1 MPDHPDLDFDLD
13 LDLDERIARLQ
24 RAAYGADVPDA
35 ERAAAVNELAALR
48 TPGARS
54 VAARGSTAAPDSAS
68 ADAPADE
75 PARGAVDPTTGTSER
90 ARPARI
96 SLGAAGMIAV
106 LAGLAGLA
114 AGSAID
120 GAASEADEAG
130 EVLAWES
137 EAWLIF
143 ELSPPNGERVRYPM
157 PQVDLDL
164 DRDSRRLLAARWD
177 GVRLM
182 AVRTVDRRDGCLI
195 LISPAG
201 SPAAACTEDGRFPL
215 EGLVAETE
223 VRGTGSYRATWD
235 ASGRISL
242 DPPLLD

>member
-1 MPDHPDLDFDLD
+1 MHDH
-13 LDLDERIARLQ
+13 DERIARLQ
-24 RAAYGADVPDA
+24 RAAFGAGVPDE
-35 ERAAAVNELAALR
+35 ERAAAANELAALR
-48 TPGARS
+48 PPGARG
-54 VAARGSTAAPDSAS
+54 AADRSSADPRGSATADG
-68 ADAPADE
+68 PAGGD
-75 PARGAVDPTTGTSER
+75 VDPAAGTSERTR

-96 SLGAAGMIAV
+96 SLVAAGTVAV
-106 LAGLAGLA
+106 LAALGGLA

-120 GAASEADEAG
+120 GAVSEADEAR
-130 EVLAWES
+130 EVVAWES
-137 EAWLIF
+137 EAWRIF
-143 ELSPPNGERVRYPM
+143 ELSPPNGDRVRYPM

-223 VRGTGSYRATWD
+223 DRGTGSYRATWD
-235 ASGRISL
+235 ATGRISL
-242 DPPLLD
+242 DPPLLG

>member
-1 MPDHPDLDFDLD
+1 MHDHLE
-13 LDLDERIARLQ
+13 LDERIARLQ
-24 RAAYGADVPDA
+24 RAAYGADVPDE
-35 ERAAAVNELAALR
+35 EREAAASELAALR
-48 TPGARS
+48 PPDGRSAAGRSSAAAPGSAT
-54 VAARGSTAAPDSAS
+54 ADGGPTAAPT
-68 ADAPADE
+68 DE
-75 PARGAVDPTTGTSER
+75 PTGGDLDPTTGTSGRAR
-90 ARPARI
+90 ARPAQT
-96 SLGAAGMIAV
+96 SLVAAVTIAV

-114 AGSAID
+114 AGWVLGGIGPEAEEASAVP
-120 GAASEADEAG
+120 AS
-130 EVLAWES
+130 ES
-137 EAWLIF
+137 EAWRIF
-143 ELSPPNGERVRYPM
+143 ELSPPHGDRVRYPM
-157 PQVDLDL
+157 PEVDLDL

-223 VRGTGSYRATWD
+223 GGGTGSYRATWD
-235 ASGRISL
+235 ATGRISL

>member
-1 MPDHPDLDFDLD
+1 MHDH

-24 RAAYGADVPDA
+24 RAAYGADVPDG
-35 ERAAAVNELAALR
+35 EREAAASELAALR
-48 TPGARS
+48 PAGGQDTAARNGAR
-54 VAARGSTAAPDSAS
+54 APDSAA
-68 ADAPADE
+68 ADAPTDE
-75 PARGAVDPTTGTSER
+75 PAHGDAGTTTSGTTGGTR
-90 ARPARI
+90 DRPGRI
-96 SLGAAGMIAV
+96 SLVAAGTVAV

-120 GAASEADEAG
+120 GAGSEADEVR

-137 EAWLIF
+137 EAWRIF
-143 ELSPPNGERVRYPM
+143 ELSPPNGDRVRYPM
-157 PQVDLDL
+157 PQVDLEL

-215 EGLVAETE
+215 EGLVAETDD
-223 VRGTGSYRATWD
+223 RGTGSYRATWD
-235 ASGRISL
+235 STGRISL